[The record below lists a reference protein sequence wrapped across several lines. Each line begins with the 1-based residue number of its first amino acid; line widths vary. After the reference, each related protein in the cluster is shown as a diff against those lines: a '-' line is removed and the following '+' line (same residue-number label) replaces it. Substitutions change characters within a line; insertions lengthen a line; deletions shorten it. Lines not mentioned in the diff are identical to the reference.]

1 MGKRIVHRLH
11 ARIERAFPEQRVF
24 LRSDGETRFIRLTST
39 TQFIAISGGAVV
51 IGWTIVA
58 SAILFMSSLGAGNL
72 RDQALRE
79 QALYEDRLNQLSADR
94 DARTS
99 DAAAAHE
106 RFALAMAEVSAMQS
120 RLLASEERRKEL
132 EKGTEALQATLRSAI
147 GERDAAMTRADTLQ
161 AELNETAQ
169 SVAPEFLQTE
179 ELAATVDFL
188 TDALSSTAAARD
200 EIVADTADA
209 MAHIDTLEL
218 ERELMAERN
227 ERIFSQLEEAVSVS
241 LAPLD
246 EMFNAAGLPA
256 DSIIETVR
264 RGYSGQGGPLTPL
277 TFSTRGTDEMPDA
290 EMERANAILERL
302 DALNLYRI
310 AVEKTPFSEPVRGT
324 YRYTSGFGPRRDP
337 INGERRM
344 HNGTDFAAR
353 HGAPIYATADGTV
366 IKAGWATGY
375 GRIVTIRHDFGIETR
390 YAHLSR
396 IRVSV
401 GDRVSRGD
409 QIGDMGNSG
418 RSTGTHLHYEVRI
431 DGEPVN
437 PMKFI
442 KAARDVF

>member
-1 MGKRIVHRLH
+1 MHRLH

-24 LRSDGETRFIRLTST
+24 LRSDSETRFIRLTST

-106 RFALAMAEVSAMQS
+106 RFALAMTEVSAMQT

-161 AELNETAQ
+161 AELTETAQ

-200 EIVADTADA
+200 EIVAIA
-209 MAHIDTLEL
+209 
-218 ERELMAERN
+218 
-227 ERIFSQLEEAVSVS
+227 SAVS
-241 LAPLD
+241 
-246 EMFNAAGLPA
+246 
-256 DSIIETVR
+256 
-264 RGYSGQGGPLTPL
+264 
-277 TFSTRGTDEMPDA
+277 
-290 EMERANAILERL
+290 
-302 DALNLYRI
+302 
-310 AVEKTPFSEPVRGT
+310 
-324 YRYTSGFGPRRDP
+324 
-337 INGERRM
+337 
-344 HNGTDFAAR
+344 
-353 HGAPIYATADGTV
+353 AT
-366 IKAGWATGY
+366 I
-375 GRIVTIRHDFGIETR
+375 
-390 YAHLSR
+390 
-396 IRVSV
+396 
-401 GDRVSRGD
+401 
-409 QIGDMGNSG
+409 
-418 RSTGTHLHYEVRI
+418 
-431 DGEPVN
+431 
-437 PMKFI
+437 
-442 KAARDVF
+442 